1 MRLDG
6 EYSLE
11 QMGFEF
17 SIISIIDAGGDE
29 AVDQDSSSVR
39 SERGAET
46 INVTQMEM
54 CRPGN
59 VIDVRMERKCAVEDD
74 TQTLTLGGGGH
85 CGVVYGEGETVNFG

>member
-39 SERGAET
+39 SERGAEM
-46 INVTQMEM
+46 INV
-54 CRPGN
+54 GN
-59 VIDVRMERKCAVEDD
+59 MQA
-74 TQTLTLGGGGH
+74 G
-85 CGVVYGEGETVNFG
+85 